1 MGFAVFLE
9 VVFEVVF
16 GVGFAL
22 VSVFLR
28 VLVIFY
34 YVLALFI
41 VQLYYIMIQNSKIKI
56 IMIN

>member
-1 MGFAVFLE
+1 MGFAVFLG